1 MANKILRPIIANEL
15 IAMMRGEPSRS
26 VDPRVAYNQAR
37 TEFDRARGAVSPMG
51 GTAKPEPPRVGL
63 KKA

>member
-15 IAMMRGEPSRS
+15 IAMMRGEPARS

-37 TEFDRARGAVSPMG
+37 EAFDKQRGAVSPLWG
-51 GTAKPEPPRVGL
+51 QAKPEPQRPGL
-63 KKA
+63 RKT